1 MLAGMSVT
9 WYTWLEQ
16 GRNVQPSRQVLGSL
30 ADVLGLDD
38 VETAHLFR
46 LAGEVPPRV
55 GPASAAVAD
64 HEQAMLDRLD
74 PNPALLLDRRLDVVA
89 WNRGAVVLYG
99 DLASL
104 DADRRN
110 ILWLTFTSDTAR
122 AMADDWEAEAAQ
134 TVAFFRAHVGDD
146 LGEPATARLVAALET
161 ASPDFA
167 RLWRRRDLAARPA
180 DRRILHHPK
189 LGRVAFVL
197 TKWRTLDERHT
208 VVAYLPAEGD
218 DVSERLARLVEET
231 PPPSAPRAS

>member
-1 MLAGMSVT
+1 KTTRRGVCEDGRVPAVERRRELGAFLRSRRERRRPEAVGLPVGDRRRTPGLRREEVAMLAGMSVT

-110 ILWLTFTSDTAR
+110 ILWLTFTSDT
-122 AMADDWEAEAAQ
+122 
-134 TVAFFRAHVGDD
+134 
-146 LGEPATARLVAALET
+146 
-161 ASPDFA
+161 
-167 RLWRRRDLAARPA
+167 
-180 DRRILHHPK
+180 
-189 LGRVAFVL
+189 
-197 TKWRTLDERHT
+197 
-208 VVAYLPAEGD
+208 
-218 DVSERLARLVEET
+218 
-231 PPPSAPRAS
+231 